1 MMTTV
6 DYRNLSCPAPVV
18 ETRKQLLA
26 HPDAPLTVLV
36 GDSIARD
43 NVLRLAQTLGFGTSA
58 EAADG
63 GFRLQLTPDGAV
75 CPAPTAAAPGAGK
88 TVVYL
93 GNDSM
98 GGDSRELGQ
107 MLMVAF
113 VTTLLELDPLPDTI
127 LCINEGVRLSTEG
140 SRLREPLQRLAE
152 RGVEVI
158 SCGLCLDYFQLKD
171 KLVVGRVGNMLETV
185 QAFASAGRLIRP

>member
-1 MMTTV
+1 MTTV

-26 HPDAPLTVLV
+26 HPEAPLTVLV
-36 GDSIARD
+36 GDSMARD
-43 NVLRLAQTLGFGTSA
+43 NVLRLAQTLGFGARVA
-58 EAADG
+58 ETEG
-63 GFRLQLTPDGAV
+63 GFRLDLNPEGAACV
-75 CPAPTAAAPGAGK
+75 PAEALAPTAGK

-98 GGDSRELGQ
+98 GGDNRELGQ
-107 MLMVAF
+107 MLMAAF
-113 VTTLLELDPLPDTI
+113 VTTLLELDPLPDTV

-140 SRLREPLQRLAE
+140 SRVREPLQRLAD

-158 SCGLCLDYFQLKD
+158 SCGLCLDFYSLKE

-185 QAFASAGRLIRP
+185 QTFANAGRIIRP